1 MNQSTSLSGKS
12 FLWPK
17 FSHLNSRLALAV
29 LLCLVALTIPLIISA
44 YVKETIG
51 LERQQQVYL
60 QALMVSCFVVLGIW
74 QMRVR
79 LDRGTP
85 MSIGLGTIK
94 SAILKFAFGFC
105 LLVVPLLITLLIS
118 NLAGWGKVTFNW
130 GTSHLGIILLG
141 MLSTFLTDAF
151 PEELVFRGYI
161 FSNLLEKFS
170 KWKSAIIT
178 TTLFVLFPVLIF
190 PIQKLLFGPSV
201 MTGVVTSVSV
211 GYMTYMLFFG
221 AFAIYLRVLTKSIW
235 TGVGFH
241 LMFVFINQ
249 LIGLQPNNLI
259 QLSEITSET
268 PLQITFVTMLLLTF
282 IALIV
287 YPKIK
292 SLRSNL
298 INSNG

>member
-1 MNQSTSLSGKS
+1 M
-12 FLWPK
+12 
-17 FSHLNSRLALAV
+17 
-29 LLCLVALTIPLIISA
+29 ISA

-60 QALMVSCFVVLGIW
+60 QALMVSCIVVLGIW

-79 LDRGTP
+79 LDRGSP
-85 MSIGLGTIK
+85 ISIGLDTIK
-94 SAILKFAFGFC
+94 SAVLKFAFGFS

-118 NLAGWGKVTFNW
+118 ILAGWGNVTINW
-130 GTSHLGIILLG
+130 ESTHLGIILLA
-141 MLSTFLTDAF
+141 MLSTFLTEAF
-151 PEELVFRGYI
+151 TEELVFRGYI
-161 FSNLLEKFS
+161 FTNLLKKFTT
-170 KWKSAIIT
+170 WKTTIIT
-178 TTLFVLFPVLIF
+178 TTLFLLFPVLIF

-201 MTGVVTSVSV
+201 ATGVVTSVSV

-249 LIGLQPNNLI
+249 LIGLEPTNLI

-268 PLQITFVTMLLLTF
+268 PYQITLVTMLGLTF
-282 IALIV
+282 IALLA

-292 SLRSNL
+292 SLRLHYADSSSS
-298 INSNG
+298 IK